1 MTSFDMNKGK
11 IELKIEEKIKKNFP
25 TSKFL
30 IKNIS
35 YKHKTHKQNIKGDES
50 HFIINLESKK
60 FLKLSR
66 LDRQKFFLKIL
77 GDNIIKKIH
86 SISFKLTA
94 PNEKKD

>member
-1 MTSFDMNKGK
+1 MK
-11 IELKIEEKIKKNFP
+11 IEDLIKEKIKKEFP
-25 TSKFL
+25 DAIFS
-30 IKNIS
+30 IKNTS
-35 YKHKTHKQNIKGDES
+35 NKHKTHKQNIKGDET